1 MLSFALS
8 RSNAE
13 AMPEAPKKEENFQ
26 ESPVHAA
33 PSPQAAPALEL
44 PHLRPEPVEATS
56 SGSMEVSA
64 AETDRLS

>member
-26 ESPVHAA
+26 ESPVHDA

-44 PHLRPEPVEATS
+44 PHGLSRLKRQAR
-56 SGSMEVSA
+56 EVWKF
-64 AETDRLS
+64 LQLN